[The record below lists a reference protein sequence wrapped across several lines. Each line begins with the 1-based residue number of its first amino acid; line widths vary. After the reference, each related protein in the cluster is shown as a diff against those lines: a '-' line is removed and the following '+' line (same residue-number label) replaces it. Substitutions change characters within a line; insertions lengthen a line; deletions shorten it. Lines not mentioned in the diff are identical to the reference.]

1 MISKRKF
8 PIENFEK
15 KVQFSSLG
23 SVHMENDGVEVGNR
37 EKIMYPK
44 V

>member
-1 MISKRKF
+1 MKK
-8 PIENFEK
+8 EN
-15 KVQFSSLG
+15 VQFSSLG

-44 V
+44 VWTDSSVQYI